1 MLEHVEDLIK
11 QPLPNSLNVF
21 FFFVALASC
30 RTELEGDLST
40 KHTNSITDY

>member
-1 MLEHVEDLIK
+1 MLELIEDLLE
-11 QPLPNSLNVF
+11 QHLPNSLNVF

-40 KHTNSITDY
+40 KHTNSMTDY